1 MPFGT
6 PLGTTVTSYVAN
18 LFPNDPIAPQVVGD
32 FAQALPP
39 NPIHGELV
47 SHFVDKLDTTRLT
60 FTPPLINGA
69 ASVAFLVGGAGKA
82 GMLAQVLDGPVN
94 VDVTPSQVV
103 QPANGQLTWIVDEAA
118 AANLERNQTHG

>member
-47 SHFVDKLDTTRLT
+47 SHFVDSAFPNDPIHSSDVGSLLSGDMIQLLVHPDTTGGGD
-60 FTPPLINGA
+60 LI
-69 ASVAFLVGGAGKA
+69 F
-82 GMLAQVLDGPVN
+82 
-94 VDVTPSQVV
+94 
-103 QPANGQLTWIVDEAA
+103 
-118 AANLERNQTHG
+118 